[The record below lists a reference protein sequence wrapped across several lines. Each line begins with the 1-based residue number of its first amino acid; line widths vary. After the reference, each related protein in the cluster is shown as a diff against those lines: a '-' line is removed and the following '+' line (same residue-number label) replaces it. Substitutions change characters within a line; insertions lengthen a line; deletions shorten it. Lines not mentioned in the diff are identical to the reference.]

1 MTKPNIGA
9 LLTQSGYTTFTL
21 STVVRAIK
29 TLYGQIGAGLD
40 ERNWTAIQAASNPLV
55 AAEAALVTMYQSA
68 DYLLRN
74 ANHLLGLGY
83 SANQIDLTYR
93 QIYSDLGVTYSP
105 AWALNSGFQNATQ
118 LSFDSLRAAA
128 GSDYQQS
135 LPIPTLSVASSV
147 NGFTVT
153 LSEAG
158 MVTLSISGS
167 IGTYATGATLLTER
181 AVVSGGTMSVTG
193 SGTQKTSAATA
204 AYFTL
209 GTTGNDTINLTGE
222 GARVDY
228 VFSGAGNDELR
239 GGDGDDVLLSGTGN
253 DTVLGNAGADLIY
266 GGDGDDN
273 IQAGQDNDT
282 VYGGLGQDTLDG
294 GTTGNDVLEG
304 EAGEDSLLGGAG
316 DDTLTGGAGWDI
328 LTGGTG
334 TDYLY
339 LNSGNLEQERV
350 NLDIRTDGTDVI
362 DGFHF
367 GGGLGGFGF
376 DRMDLTAPA
385 GLTRLGGAA
394 NSLTDNINAGDGVS
408 GAYPADAA
416 LALDR
421 TLSVIAG
428 NDQLGAGTTVANAT
442 ARAVTQLSDGAQD
455 YLGNSTGANQG
466 SLVLLTDD
474 GTSHYLFLVV
484 DANANQVTEVA
495 DVTLVAVFTNSV
507 NIANITMIDFNI

>member
-1 MTKPNIGA
+1 MTKPNIGS
-9 LLTQSGYTTFTL
+9 LLTQSGFTTFTV
-21 STVVRAIK
+21 SAVSRAIK

-40 ERNWTAIQAASNPLV
+40 ERDWTAIQVSKNPLE
-55 AAEAALVTMYQSA
+55 AAEAALISMYQSA

-74 ANHLLGLGY
+74 AKYLLGVGY
-83 SANQIDLTYR
+83 SANQIELTYR
-93 QIYSDLGVTYSP
+93 QIYIDLGMTYST
-105 AWALNSGFQNATQ
+105 AWALNSAFQNATE
-118 LSFDSLRAAA
+118 LSWAALTAAA
-128 GSDYQQS
+128 NFDYQDS
-135 LPIPTLSVASSV
+135 MPVPTLSVTASV
-147 NGFTVT
+147 DGFTIT

-158 MVTLSISGS
+158 TVFLSVSGS
-167 IGTYATGATLLTER
+167 LGSYATGATLLTER
-181 AVVSGGTMSVTG
+181 SVVSGGTMSVTG
-193 SGTQKTSAATA
+193 GSTQKTSASTA

-228 VFSGAGNDELR
+228 VFSGAGNDEVR
-239 GGDGDDVLLSGTGN
+239 GGAGGDILLTGSGN
-253 DTVLGNAGADLIY
+253 DTVLGNEGTDLIY

-316 DDTLTGGAGWDI
+316 DDILTGGSGWDI

-350 NLDIRTDGTDVI
+350 NLDIRTDGADVI

-367 GGGLGGFGF
+367 GGGIGGFGF

-394 NSLTDNINAGDGVS
+394 NSLTDNINGGAGVG
-408 GAYPADAA
+408 GAYPADTA
-416 LALDR
+416 LNIDR

-455 YLGNSTGANQG
+455 YLGNSGGANEG

-474 GTSHYLFLVV
+474 GTSHFLFLVV
-484 DANANQVTEVA
+484 DANGNRVTEAA

>member
-1 MTKPNIGA
+1 MTKPTIGS
-9 LLTQSGYTTFTL
+9 LLNQSGYTTFTI
-21 STVVRAIK
+21 SAVTRAIN
-29 TLYGQIGAGLD
+29 TLYGRIGLCLD
-40 ERNWTAIQAASNPLV
+40 ERDWTAILATQNPLE
-55 AAEAALVTMYQSA
+55 AAEAALISMYQST

-74 ANHLLGLGY
+74 ANYVVGLGY
-83 SANQIDLTYR
+83 SANQIDWTYR
-93 QIYSDLGVTYSP
+93 QIYKDLGINYAPV
-105 AWALNSGFQNATQ
+105 WAVNTSFQNATQ
-118 LSFDSLRAAA
+118 LSFDNLKAAA
-128 GSDYQQS
+128 GSDYQAG
-135 LPIPTLSVASSV
+135 LPIPTLTVASSV
-147 NGFTVT
+147 NGFTIT

-158 MVTLSISGS
+158 MVTLSVAGS
-167 IGTYATGATLLTER
+167 LGSYGAGATLLTER
-181 AVVSGGTMSVTG
+181 SVISGGTMSVTG
-193 SGTQKTSAATA
+193 SSTQKTSAATA
-204 AYFTL
+204 AYFTF

-228 VFSGAGNDELR
+228 VSSGAGNDEVR
-239 GGDGDDVLLSGTGN
+239 GGAGGDILLTGSGN
-253 DTVLGNAGADLIY
+253 DTVLGNEGTDLIY

-282 VYGGLGQDTLDG
+282 VYGGLGQDTIDG

-316 DDTLTGGAGWDI
+316 DDSLTGGSGWDI
-328 LTGGTG
+328 LTGGTD

-350 NLDIRTDGTDVI
+350 NLDIRTDGADVI

-394 NSLTDNINAGDGVS
+394 NSLTDNINGGAGVA
-408 GAYPADAA
+408 GAYPADTA
-416 LALDR
+416 LVLDR

-428 NDQLGAGTTVANAT
+428 NDQLGAGTTVANAA

-455 YLGNSTGANQG
+455 YLGNSGGANEG

-484 DANANQVTEVA
+484 DANGNRVTETA

>member
-1 MTKPNIGA
+1 MTKPNIGS
-9 LLTQSGYTTFTL
+9 LLTQSGFTTFTV
-21 STVVRAIK
+21 SAVTRAIN
-29 TLYGQIGAGLD
+29 TLYGRIGVGLD
-40 ERNWTAIQAASNPLV
+40 ERDWTAIQASKNPLE
-55 AAEAALVTMYQSA
+55 AAEAALVSMYRSA

-74 ANHLLGLGY
+74 AKHLLGLGY

-105 AWALNSGFQNATQ
+105 TWALNSGFQNATQ
-118 LSFDSLRAAA
+118 LSFESLKVAA
-128 GSDYQQS
+128 GSDYQAG
-135 LPIPTLSVASSV
+135 LPIPTLTVASGV
-147 NGFTVT
+147 NGFTIT

-158 MVTLSISGS
+158 MVTLSVSGS
-167 IGTYATGATLLTER
+167 LGSYATGATLLTER
-181 AVVSGGTMSVTG
+181 SVVSGGTMAVTG
-193 SGTQKTSAATA
+193 SSTQKTSLATET
-204 AYFTL
+204 YFTI

-228 VFSGAGNDELR
+228 VFSGAGNDDVR
-239 GGDGDDVLLSGTGN
+239 GGDGGDVLLTGSGN
-253 DTVLGNAGADLIY
+253 DTVFGNDGTDLIY

-273 IQAGQDNDT
+273 IQAGQANDT

-316 DDTLTGGAGWDI
+316 DDTLTGGSGWDI
-328 LTGGTG
+328 LTGGTD

-350 NLDIRTDGTDVI
+350 NLDIRTDGSDVI

-367 GGGLGGFGF
+367 GGGIGGFGF

-394 NSLTDNINAGDGVS
+394 NSLTDNINGGAGVG
-408 GAYPADAA
+408 GAFPADTA
-416 LALDR
+416 LNLDR

-428 NDQLGAGTTVANAT
+428 NDQLGAGTTVANAK

-455 YLGNSTGANQG
+455 YLGNSGGANEG

-484 DANANQVTEVA
+484 DANGNRVTETA

-507 NIANITMIDFNI
+507 NIANITMTDFNI

>member
-1 MTKPNIGA
+1 MSKPSIGA

-40 ERNWTAIQAASNPLV
+40 ERNWTAIQASSNPLA
-55 AAEAALVTMYQSA
+55 AAETALVTMYQSP

-74 ANHLLGLGY
+74 AKHLLGVGY
-83 SANQIDLTYR
+83 SANQIELTYR
-93 QIYSDLGVTYSP
+93 QIFTDLGVSYFP
-105 AWALNSGFQNATQ
+105 AWALNTSFQTATGLTWDA
-118 LSFDSLRAAA
+118 LSTAASA
-128 GSDYQQS
+128 DYQES
-135 LPIPTLSVASSV
+135 LAIPTLSVASSAA
-147 NGFTVT
+147 GFTVT

-158 MVTLSISGS
+158 TVVLSVAGS
-167 IGTYATGATLLTER
+167 LGSFVSGATLLTER
-181 AVVSGGTMSVTG
+181 TVVSSGTMSVTG
-193 SGTQKTSAATA
+193 SSTRKTSTSTTE
-204 AYFTL
+204 YFTL
-209 GTTGNDTINLTGE
+209 GTTGNDTINFTAVGDR
-222 GARVDY
+222 ADH
-228 VFSGAGNDELR
+228 VFSGAGDDDVR
-239 GGDGDDVLLSGTGN
+239 GGDGGDVLITGSGN
-253 DTVLGNAGADLIY
+253 DTVFGNAGTDLIY

-282 VYGGLGQDTLDG
+282 VFGGLGQDTLDG
-294 GTTGNDVLEG
+294 GTTGNDVLDG

-316 DDTLTGGAGWDI
+316 DDTLTGGTGWDI
-328 LTGGTG
+328 LSGGTG

-339 LNSGNLEQERV
+339 LNAGVLEQERV

-428 NDQLGAGTTVANAT
+428 NDQLGAGTTVANAV

-455 YLGNSTGANQG
+455 YLANSTGANQG
-466 SLVLLTDD
+466 SLVLLTDN

-484 DANANQVTEVA
+484 DANGNQVTEAA
-495 DVTLVAVFTNSV
+495 DVTLVAVFTNST

>member
-1 MTKPNIGA
+1 MAKPSIGA
-9 LLTQSGYTTFTL
+9 LLTQSGYTSFTL
-21 STVVRAIK
+21 ATVLRAVK

-40 ERNWTAIQAASNPLV
+40 ERDWTAIQASSNPLA
-55 AAEAALVTMYQSA
+55 AAETALVSMYQSA

-74 ANHLLGLGY
+74 AKHLLGVGY
-83 SANQIDLTYR
+83 SANQIELTYR
-93 QIYSDLGVTYSP
+93 QIYTDLGVSYSP
-105 AWALNSGFQNATQ
+105 TWATNTSFQTATA
-118 LSFDSLRAAA
+118 LSLSALSAAA
-128 GSDYQQS
+128 SADYQES
-135 LPIPTLSVASSV
+135 LAVPTLSVATSAA
-147 NGFTVT
+147 GFTIT

-158 MVTLSISGS
+158 TVVLSVAGS
-167 IGTYATGATLLTER
+167 LGTYISGATLLTER
-181 AVVSGGTMSVTG
+181 SVVSSGTISVTG
-193 SGTQKTSAATA
+193 SSTSKTSTSTTE
-204 AYFTL
+204 YFTL
-209 GTTGNDTINLTGE
+209 GTTGNDTINFTAVGDR
-222 GARVDY
+222 ADY
-228 VFSGAGNDELR
+228 VFAGAGNDEVR
-239 GGDGDDVLLSGTGN
+239 GGDGSDVLLAGSGN
-253 DTVLGNAGADLIY
+253 DSVFGNTGTDLIY

-294 GTTGNDVLEG
+294 GTTGNDILDG
-304 EAGEDSLLGGAG
+304 EAGADSLLGGAG
-316 DDTLTGGAGWDI
+316 DDTLTGGTGWDDI
-328 LTGGTG
+328 TGGTG

-339 LNSGNLEQERV
+339 LNSGSLEQERV
-350 NLDIRTDGTDVI
+350 VLDIRTDGADVI

-428 NDQLGAGTTVANAT
+428 NDQMGAGTTVANAA
-442 ARAVTQLSDGAQD
+442 ARAVTQLSDGGQD
-455 YLGNSTGANQG
+455 YLANSTGANQG
-466 SLVLLTDD
+466 NLVLLTDD
-474 GTSHYLFLVV
+474 GTNHYLFLVV
-484 DANANQVTEVA
+484 DVNGNQVTDAA
-495 DVTLVAVFTNSV
+495 DVTLVAVFTNST

>member
-1 MTKPNIGA
+1 
-9 LLTQSGYTTFTL
+9 
-21 STVVRAIK
+21 
-29 TLYGQIGAGLD
+29 
-40 ERNWTAIQAASNPLV
+40 
-55 AAEAALVTMYQSA
+55 
-68 DYLLRN
+68 
-74 ANHLLGLGY
+74 
-83 SANQIDLTYR
+83 
-93 QIYSDLGVTYSP
+93 
-105 AWALNSGFQNATQ
+105 
-118 LSFDSLRAAA
+118 
-128 GSDYQQS
+128 
-135 LPIPTLSVASSV
+135 
-147 NGFTVT
+147 
-153 LSEAG
+153 

>member
-1 MTKPNIGA
+1 MTKPTIGS
-9 LLTQSGYTTFTL
+9 LLTQSGYTTFTI
-21 STVVRAIK
+21 SEVIRAVN
-29 TLYGQIGAGLD
+29 TLYGRIGVGLD
-40 ERNWTAIQAASNPLV
+40 ERDWTAIQASKNPLE
-55 AAEAALVTMYQSA
+55 AAEAALVSMYQSA
-68 DYLLRN
+68 AYLLRN
-74 ANHLLGLGY
+74 ANYLVGLGY

-93 QIYSDLGVTYSP
+93 QIYTDLGIYYSP
-105 AWALNSGFQNATQ
+105 VWALNTSFQNATQ
-118 LSFDSLRAAA
+118 LSFDSLKVAA
-128 GSDYQQS
+128 GSDYQAS
-135 LPIPTLSVASSV
+135 LPLPTLTVASSV
-147 NGFTVT
+147 NGFTIT

-158 MVTLSISGS
+158 TVTLSVSGS
-167 IGTYATGATLLTER
+167 LGSYAAGATLLTER
-181 AVVSGGTMSVTG
+181 SVISGGTMSVT
-193 SGTQKTSAATA
+193 SSSSQKTSAPTA
-204 AYFTL
+204 AYFTF

-228 VFSGAGNDELR
+228 VFSGAGNDDVR
-239 GGDGDDVLLSGTGN
+239 GGDGGDVLLTGSGN
-253 DTVLGNAGADLIY
+253 DTVFGNEGTDLIY

-282 VYGGLGQDTLDG
+282 VYGGQGQDTIDG
-294 GTTGNDVLEG
+294 GTTGNDVLDG
-304 EAGEDSLLGGAG
+304 EAGGDSLTGGAG
-316 DDTLTGGAGWDI
+316 DDTLTGGTGWDI

-339 LNSGNLEQERV
+339 LNAGVLEEERV
-350 NLDIRTDGTDVI
+350 NLDIRTDGADVI

-394 NSLTDNINAGDGVS
+394 NSLTDNINGGAGVG

-416 LALDR
+416 LVLDR

-455 YLGNSTGANQG
+455 YLGNSGGANEG

-484 DANANQVTEVA
+484 DANGNRVTEAA
-495 DVTLVAVFTNSV
+495 DVTLVAVFINSV